1 MLNITEVKI
10 RRTFAQEQG
19 RLRALVSITIE
30 NRLAIHD
37 IKVIEGPDRW
47 FIAMPSRMTQDGK
60 HNDVV
65 HPIGQKVRDEME
77 SIILAEYK
85 KYVEKQGVVETYY
98 EQTGEEVDE
107 SYISDYNKEKRSL
120 DQEVARL
127 CDLLGGHDDKQ
138 IITIYTAEFLLE
150 FGFAAAM
157 DRYGL
162 TKFEL
167 LNRAYPGRFQEWD
180 LFGYDWSKSENRRK
194 AILHFLKQEGKPYLP
209 TYKFFNQTIS
219 PVLDYHHKMID
230 FYNEVYDIDIKE
242 EYGKILE
249 KIRTGDAPE
258 EELCEKHHID
268 PAVYRKQGETNK
280 APNTI
285 HMVKVLAANGLLD
298 RKEETKGYS
307 IAKQ

>member
-10 RRTFAQEQG
+10 RRTFVQG
-19 RLRALVSITIE
+19 RLRALVSITLDGMI
-30 NRLAIHD
+30 AIHD
-37 IKVIEGPDRW
+37 IKIIEGPDRW
-47 FIAMPSRMTQDGK
+47 FISMPSRKSQDGK

-107 SYISDYNKEKRSL
+107 CYISDYNKEKRGL

-127 CDLLGGHDDKQ
+127 RDLLGGYDDKQ
-138 IITIYTAEFLLE
+138 ILTIYTAEFLLE

-157 DRYGL
+157 DRYDL

-180 LFGYDWSKSENRRK
+180 LCGYDWSIPENRRK
-194 AILHFLKQEGKPYLP
+194 AVLHFLKQENKPYLP
-209 TYKFFNQTIS
+209 TYKFFNHTIS
-219 PVLDYHHKMID
+219 PVLDYHHRKID
-230 FYNEVYDIDIKE
+230 FYNEVYNIDIKE
-242 EYGKILE
+242 EYEKIIE

-258 EELCEKHHID
+258 EELCEQYHIA
-268 PAVYRKQGETNK
+268 PAIYSKQSKSHEESHT
-280 APNTI
+280 A
-285 HMVKVLAANGLLD
+285 HMIKVLAANGVLD
-298 RKEETKGYS
+298 GWKDRYEQKTPNH
-307 IAKQ
+307 